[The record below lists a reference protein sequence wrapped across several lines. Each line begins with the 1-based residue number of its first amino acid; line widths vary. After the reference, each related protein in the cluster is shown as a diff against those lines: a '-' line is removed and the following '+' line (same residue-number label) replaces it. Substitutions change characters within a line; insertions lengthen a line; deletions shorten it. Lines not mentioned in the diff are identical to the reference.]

1 MILKIHNEPN
11 REIIDNSLELYNDR
25 TKNSM
30 RYLSLKTDNNEQA
43 KLIEKW
49 LFEGVKVEEEV
60 KSDKASKYSAQLLST
75 LIREEQAV
83 KHVYNDY
90 KGAKSHY
97 CKEHEGHPSFK
108 GDKCREQSHWGKF
121 KVKGKVTEGYGN
133 PTIGVGHLIVGE
145 DELKKWCDK
154 GDISKSDVSDLL
166 EQDLEP
172 RVKQLLAALPKDKT
186 PPSQCQFDA
195 MLSIVFNRGIGKGK
209 GGGFKVQHFIRNILK
224 KANLMVKTK
233 MRRKI

>member
-1 MILKIHNEPN
+1 MQPHNASGVNVSSTKKDQYEDSAV
-11 REIIDNSLELYNDR
+11 EISGNGITFNDYQ
-25 TKNSM
+25 TPTDKS
-30 RYLSLKTDNNEQA
+30 LSLKTDNNEQA

-108 GDKCREQSHWGKF
+108 GDKCREQS
-121 KVKGKVTEGYGN
+121 
-133 PTIGVGHLIVGE
+133 E
-145 DELKKWCDK
+145 D
-154 GDISKSDVSDLL
+154 
-166 EQDLEP
+166 
-172 RVKQLLAALPKDKT
+172 
-186 PPSQCQFDA
+186 
-195 MLSIVFNRGIGKGK
+195 
-209 GGGFKVQHFIRNILK
+209 
-224 KANLMVKTK
+224 
-233 MRRKI
+233 